1 MDRPDPVYGGRLRGQ
16 KVFKK
21 LQEGKGR
28 LRKRWLDGLE
38 ISLRSLRVRR
48 WQRVVEEREEWKQTV
63 LEAGAL
69 HGL

>member
-28 LRKRWLDGLE
+28 LRKRWVDGLE
-38 ISLRSLRVRR
+38 SSLRSLRVRR
-48 WQRVVEEREEWKQTV
+48 WQRVVEERGK
-63 LEAGAL
+63 LS
-69 HGL
+69 